1 MLQKNQS
8 RDAFK
13 DLSMFLTG
21 FYNDKA
27 HAAYKSF
34 QGQCKDILSDLSPVV
49 ESDRK
54 FMESVINQ
62 TLECWI
68 KKWSVD
74 TLKEWYHDKIK
85 EIPLN
90 AELTHYVDAGFEGEP
105 EVMAAKKLFLNFLN
119 GKRKSISPDGLF
131 HLSIIMECKFLSI
144 LFANADRVFDVLE
157 RASVFSPYG
166 WRHSTWLVRLG
177 MIVEA
182 EISKLFPTLAL
193 HDEKEWRS
201 QLGKPGR
208 EVIKNR
214 KEKNYRSTFA
224 DIELMI
230 KNESQSE
237 IHFKKIKWE
246 KFLRDHND
254 DLNPDRKTIDRLKG
268 KIERDLSVKHG
279 HEIKIKVTKK

>member
-8 RDAFK
+8 RDTFK

-34 QGQCKDILSDLSPVV
+34 QGQLSDLSPVV

-62 TLECWI
+62 TLEDWI
-68 KKWSVD
+68 KTWSVD

-105 EVMAAKKLFLNFLN
+105 EVMAAIKLYLAYLN
-119 GKRKSISPDGLF
+119 GKRENISPDGLF
-131 HLSIIMECKFLSI
+131 PLSIIVECKFVSI

-157 RASVFSPYG
+157 RAEVFSPYG
-166 WRHSTWLVRLG
+166 WKYSTWLVRMG
-177 MIVEA
+177 TSIEV
-182 EISKLFPTLAL
+182 EISKLFPMLDLRDFKA
-193 HDEKEWRS
+193 
-201 QLGKPGR
+201 QLGKRGR
-208 EVIKNR
+208 EAIQQ
-214 KEKNYRSTFA
+214 S
-224 DIELMI
+224 
-230 KNESQSE
+230 NEENLENILKVLRPMVNDKSQSE
-237 IHFKKIKWE
+237 IYFNRAKWQKDILIKH
-246 KFLRDHND
+246 LGSV
-254 DLNPDRKTIDRLKG
+254 PDPKTIKRLKG
-268 KIERDLSVKHG
+268 RIEKRLSDDCG
-279 HEIKIKVTKK
+279 REIQIKVSKR

>member
-8 RDAFK
+8 RDTFK

-34 QGQCKDILSDLSPVV
+34 QGQLSDLSPVV

-62 TLECWI
+62 TLEDWI
-68 KKWSVD
+68 KTWSVD

-105 EVMAAKKLFLNFLN
+105 EVMAAIKLYLAYLN
-119 GKRKSISPDGLF
+119 GKRENISPDGLF
-131 HLSIIMECKFLSI
+131 PLSIIVECKFVSI

-157 RASVFSPYG
+157 RAEVFSPYG
-166 WRHSTWLVRLG
+166 WKYSTWLVRMG
-177 MIVEA
+177 TSIEV
-182 EISKLFPTLAL
+182 EISKLFPMLDLRDFKA
-193 HDEKEWRS
+193 
-201 QLGKPGR
+201 QLGKRGR
-208 EVIKNR
+208 EAIQQ
-214 KEKNYRSTFA
+214 S
-224 DIELMI
+224 
-230 KNESQSE
+230 NEENLENILTLQRY
-237 IHFKKIKWE
+237 
-246 KFLRDHND
+246 L
-254 DLNPDRKTIDRLKG
+254 L
-268 KIERDLSVKHG
+268 
-279 HEIKIKVTKK
+279 